1 MCLTLFRFGKLWS
14 KNSESQLKVL
24 RSDGGGEYMSN
35 EFKSYCTREGI
46 EHEVI
51 APYTLQHNGIAERE
65 NRTILNM
72 ARNMLKTKNL
82 PKKFWAEAVST
93 SVYLLNRC
101 PIKRLEDKT
110 PEEVWSGTRP
120 SVSHL
125 RIFGSICYKHIPDA
139 IKRKLDDKSE
149 KLIFLGYHSTGA
161 YRVFNPQTQ
170 KLVLSRDLKF
180 DEGQSWNWS
189 DK

>member
-1 MCLTLFRFGKLWS
+1 
-14 KNSESQLKVL
+14 
-24 RSDGGGEYMSN
+24 MSN

-82 PKKFWAEAVST
+82 PKKFWVEAVST

-101 PIKRLEDKT
+101 PNRGVT
-110 PEEVWSGTRP
+110 TR
-120 SVSHL
+120 SREIEIVS
-125 RIFGSICYKHIPDA
+125 
-139 IKRKLDDKSE
+139 
-149 KLIFLGYHSTGA
+149 
-161 YRVFNPQTQ
+161 N
-170 KLVLSRDLKF
+170 
-180 DEGQSWNWS
+180 
-189 DK
+189 